1 MVRSLH
7 NLAGGA
13 SMAALLLLTGCGG
26 GDTPTSAAP
35 TSSGAVVTSSS
46 APPNP
51 LGISLNVTRCL
62 TQQAVPG
69 RTVADLVVPDE
80 LKVDFSQPPG
90 FPNGRL
96 LTDPVVDLTLAA
108 LFLDLTKHPI
118 TALAALPLNPPA
130 NDLPFRSTFPYLAA
144 AQGAH
149 PPSTATGT
157 NYNFRTDPVS
167 AYIRVD
173 RMGMPAVATVLIG
186 SSHKTEYNDASPID
200 DANFKF
206 LAEINSDLTGL
217 TNALSTDLRT
227 AGFTLCATPN

>member
-1 MVRSLH
+1 MARSVH
-7 NLAGGA
+7 KLAGCTA
-13 SMAALLLLTGCGG
+13 ITTFLLLAGCGG
-26 GDTPTSAAP
+26 GDTPTTPAP
-35 TSSGAVVTSSS
+35 VSGTVQAITSV
-46 APPNP
+46 PPNP
-51 LGISLNVTRCL
+51 LGVNLNVTRCL
-62 TQQAVPG
+62 AQQAVPG

-118 TALAALPLNPPA
+118 TALAALPLNPAA

-144 AQGAH
+144 AQGTH
-149 PPSTATGT
+149 PPSTATVT

-167 AYIRVD
+167 AYVRVD
-173 RMGMPAVATVLIG
+173 RMGMPAVATVLIATA
-186 SSHKTEYNDASPID
+186 HKSEYNDAGPID

-206 LAEINSDLTGL
+206 LNDINEDLTGF
-217 TNALSTDLRT
+217 TNALSTDLKS
-227 AGFTLCATPN
+227 AGFSLCATPN

>member
-1 MVRSLH
+1 MVRALH
-7 NLAGGA
+7 KLAGGTAAIA
-13 SMAALLLLTGCGG
+13 SLLLLASCGG
-26 GDTPTSAAP
+26 GDTPTSPAP
-35 TSSGAVVTSSS
+35 VSGNTQTSSS
-46 APPNP
+46 TPPNP
-51 LGISLNVTRCL
+51 LGNNLNVTRCL

-96 LTDPVVDLTLAA
+96 LSDPVVDLTLAA

-118 TALAALPLNPPA
+118 TALTALPLNPSA

-149 PPSTATGT
+149 PASTATGT

-167 AYIRVD
+167 AYVRVD
-173 RMGMPAVATVLIG
+173 RMGMPAVATVLIT
-186 SSHKTEYNDASPID
+186 SAHKSEYNDAGPID
-200 DANFKF
+200 DTNFKF
-206 LAEINSDLTGL
+206 LSVINEDLTGFA
-217 TNALSTDLRT
+217 NALSNDLKS
-227 AGFTLCATPN
+227 AGFSLCATPN